1 MTWIIGNLLYFQ
13 IKSSIDWSPITRNE
27 VIDHDLE
34 ATPLKILTD
43 TALGINDFV
52 NLLVM
57 SLGKIRI
64 DFKHKR
70 FSIDSCGSYGF
81 VNLPEDLNKE
91 WTISKTKEA
100 LTILCNGVE
109 VLNLVYDEV
118 DIYCT
123 RLWSKATS
131 QIRFMNDDSASD
143 NWRPLLE
150 GKITNYIIFLKNVL
164 PKK

>member
-1 MTWIIGNLLYFQ
+1 MI
-13 IKSSIDWSPITRNE
+13 
-27 VIDHDLE
+27 
-34 ATPLKILTD
+34 
-43 TALGINDFV
+43 
-52 NLLVM
+52 

-70 FSIDSCGSYGF
+70 FYIDSCSWYEF
-81 VNLPEDLNKE
+81 VNLPEDLHKE

-109 VLNLVYDEV
+109 VLNLFYDEV

-131 QIRFMNDDSASD
+131 QITFMNDDSASD

-164 PKK
+164 PNKIISNVEED

>member
-1 MTWIIGNLLYFQ
+1 MYKSIWQAERDQQDIYRIINLLQ
-13 IKSSIDWSPITRNE
+13 TDWSPITRNE
-27 VIDHDLE
+27 DIDHDLE

-52 NLLVM
+52 NLLVI

-109 VLNLVYDEV
+109 VLNLVYV
-118 DIYCT
+118 DSSEANCEST
-123 RLWSKATS
+123 WSRDGAQVKFGS
-131 QIRFMNDDSASD
+131 DDQASD
-143 NWRPLLE
+143 YFWDPP
-150 GKITNYIIFLKNVL
+150 GLKSE
-164 PKK
+164 